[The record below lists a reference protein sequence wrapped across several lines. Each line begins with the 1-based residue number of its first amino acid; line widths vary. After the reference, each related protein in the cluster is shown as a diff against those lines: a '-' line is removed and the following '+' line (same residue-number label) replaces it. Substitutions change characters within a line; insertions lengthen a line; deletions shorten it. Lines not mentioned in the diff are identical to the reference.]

1 MFDFD
6 KFKEDCGGFTNCLLC
21 PFEKSCT
28 DAFKDP
34 ENDDLP
40 PCEKWDREKLLR
52 RAIGSEPRVKVK
64 VCRFCGCKIVDGE
77 NGCTMAG
84 DVCFTCRPWNMKTI
98 PAARAG
104 YDDAAADYWEGQI
117 LARQDQYWND

>member
-34 ENDDLP
+34 ENDEP
-40 PCEKWDREKLLR
+40 APCERWKKEN
-52 RAIGSEPRVKVK
+52 AESGSSLDAFIEQMIKDWELEEIRQS
-64 VCRFCGCKIVDGE
+64 
-77 NGCTMAG
+77 
-84 DVCFTCRPWNMKTI
+84 KT
-98 PAARAG
+98 
-104 YDDAAADYWEGQI
+104 
-117 LARQDQYWND
+117 N

>member
-40 PCEKWDREKLLR
+40 PCERWEKEKLLLR
-52 RAIGSEPRVKVK
+52 LI
-64 VCRFCGCKIVDGE
+64 
-77 NGCTMAG
+77 N
-84 DVCFTCRPWNMKTI
+84 
-98 PAARAG
+98 
-104 YDDAAADYWEGQI
+104 DD
-117 LARQDQYWND
+117 

>member
-28 DAFKDP
+28 DAFRDP

-52 RAIGSEPRVKVK
+52 RAIGSEPRIIGRGKYWTV
-64 VCRFCGCKIVDGE
+64 RID
-77 NGCTMAG
+77 AL
-84 DVCFTCRPWNMKTI
+84 TI
-98 PAARAG
+98 NT
-104 YDDAAADYWEGQI
+104 I
-117 LARQDQYWND
+117 LFSEL